1 MGGIFAPSSK
11 LGRPLPDDDD
21 GGRVDTAS
29 LSSSSESSNG
39 LGCCWEE
46 NGDGAGRPDGVM
58 VKVVVNSGMM
68 VGSLWVANQPTGSG
82 NWGYFFNR

>member
-11 LGRPLPDDDD
+11 LGRPLLDDDD
-21 GGRVDTAS
+21 GGRVGNAP

-58 VKVVVNSGMM
+58 VKVVVYSGT

-82 NWGYFFNR
+82 NWGYFFRR